1 MMDIFLQFIYMLFP
15 TLGFCV
21 LFRVPLKSFPVCIF
35 IGASTWACYQLFLY
49 YNSSAVVAAF
59 AAACLVGLLSDISS
73 RIFKEAATIFIIPG
87 ILCMVPGAGIYNT
100 MLSLLNNDM
109 SGVTENGISTLLI
122 AGAIAVGLLVMGALI
137 RITLMLAKRKPAQ

>member
-1 MMDIFLQFIYMLFP
+1 MMDIFLHFIYMLFP

-35 IGASTWACYQLFLY
+35 IGASTWACYQVFLY
-49 YNSSAVVAAF
+49 HGASAVVAAF

-73 RIFKEAATIFIIPG
+73 RVFKEAATIFIIPG

-100 MLSLLNNDM
+100 MLSLLQNDM
-109 SGVTENGISTLLI
+109 DGVVQNGVTTLLV
-122 AGAIAVGLLVMGALI
+122 AGSIAVGLLVVGSLI
-137 RITLMLAKRKPAQ
+137 KILRTFSAVSR

>member
-1 MMDIFLQFIYMLFP
+1 MIDILLHFIYMLFP

-35 IGASTWACYQLFLY
+35 IGAATWACYQLFLY
-49 YNSSAVVAAF
+49 QGTSAVVAAF

-73 RIFKEAATIFIIPG
+73 RLFKEAATIFIIPG

-109 SGVTENGISTLLI
+109 SGVTENGITTLLI
-122 AGAIAVGLLVMGALI
+122 AGAIAVGLLVVGSLI
-137 RITLMLAKRKPAQ
+137 RVIRMLWKRAPQN